1 MTTPAVD
8 PVTIEVLRGRL
19 TAVADEMQHAL
30 IKSSYSTIVTEALDA
45 TCAVYDETGRTVAQ
59 ACAIPIHL
67 GALTELGRRFARR
80 YPPGEAKPGDVYLV
94 NDPYAGGTH
103 LPDFAV
109 ATPVFHA
116 GELVGYVSTMTH
128 HQDIGGVAPGS
139 AAAAVYDHHAEGLRI
154 PMVRL
159 ASEGVVSADMMNLL
173 TANSRSPRNMRG
185 DLEAQIAGC
194 RTGEAR
200 LRAVFDHWGRDQV
213 RAGVNALLDYAER
226 LTRLAIERMED
237 GEYSFTDWLDDDGLS
252 PDADPVRIRVTL
264 RVKGSEL
271 EFDFT
276 GSGDQVGAAINNV
289 PSSTNSAVYFAVRLL
304 TGDAAPNNDG
314 CYRPVSII
322 LPPGSIVN
330 PTYPAPVNARGVGI
344 ARIVDAVLG
353 ALSAA
358 LPDTIPAAGCGH
370 ATVIQTGGFDPATG
384 KRFVGV
390 LGGPLRS
397 GTGARPRMDGLDVTD
412 HDLSN
417 SHHIPLEVTEGE
429 FPVRYRGME
438 LWPDSGGAGRYRGG
452 LGYRAEVAW
461 LRGEGVLALRGER
474 QRFRPW
480 GTQGGEPA
488 PPCKSE
494 VVRENGDAERLP
506 AKILLSIRAGE
517 ALRYWSTGGGGYG
530 PPWRRDAQLVVTDV
544 LDGRVSEESARELYG
559 VAVKNGELDRQATET
574 MRAAMQ
580 AAGGRGAA
588 QVNSAPGHDT
598 RQHV

>member
-1 MTTPAVD
+1 MTAPTVD
-8 PVTIEVLRGRL
+8 PVTTEVLRGRL

-45 TCAVYDETGRTVAQ
+45 TCAVYDHSGRTVAQ

-80 YPPGEAKPGDVYLV
+80 FPSGEASPGDVYLV

-109 ATPVFHA
+109 ASPVFHE
-116 GELVGYVSTMTH
+116 GELVGYVATMTH

-154 PMVRL
+154 PMIRL
-159 ASEGVVSADMMNLL
+159 ATAGVVSEDLMSLL

-200 LRAVFDHWGRDQV
+200 LTALFDHWGKEEV
-213 RAGVNALLDYAER
+213 RAGVDALMDYGER

-237 GEYSFTDWLDDDGLS
+237 GEYAFSDWLDDDGLS
-252 PDADPVRIRVTL
+252 PEADPVEIRVTL

-276 GSGDQVGAAINNV
+276 GSGGQVGAAINNV
-289 PSSTNSAVYFAVRLL
+289 PSSTISAVYYAVRLL

-314 CYRPVSII
+314 CYRPVSVV

-330 PTYPAPVNARGVGI
+330 PTYPAPVNARGVAI
-344 ARIVDAVLG
+344 ARIADAVLG

-358 LPDTIPAAGCGH
+358 LPGTIPAAGCGH
-370 ATVIQTGGFDPATG
+370 ATVILAGGSEPATG
-384 KRFVGV
+384 RRFVGV

-397 GTGARPRMDGLDVTD
+397 GTGARPAMDGLDVTD

-417 SHHIPLEVTEGE
+417 SNHIPLEVTEGE
-429 FPVRYRGME
+429 LPVRYRRLE
-438 LWPDSGGAGRYRGG
+438 LWQDSGGAGAWRGG
-452 LGYRAEVAW
+452 LGYRAQVQW

-480 GTQGGEPA
+480 GVQGGEPA
-488 PPCKSE
+488 PPCRWE
-494 VVRENGDAERLP
+494 LVRENGEAESLP
-506 AKILLSIRAGE
+506 AKYLLSIRGGE
-517 ALRYWSTGGGGYG
+517 ALSYWSTGGGGYG
-530 PPWRRDAQLVVTDV
+530 PPWRRDAERVLVDV
-544 LDGRVSEESARELYG
+544 LDGRVSADAARERYG
-559 VAVKNGELDRQATET
+559 VAIKDGQVDREATRALRAARQA
-574 MRAAMQ
+574 APPQ
-580 AAGGRGAA
+580 AAG
-588 QVNSAPGHDT
+588 
-598 RQHV
+598 

>member
-1 MTTPAVD
+1 MTAVSVD

-30 IKSSYSTIVTEALDA
+30 IKSSYSTIVTEAHDA
-45 TCAVYDETGRTVAQ
+45 TCAVYDHEGRTVAQ

-67 GALTELGRRFARR
+67 GALTELGQRFARR

-109 ATPVFHA
+109 ASPVFCGDEA
-116 GELVGYVSTMTH
+116 VGYVATMTH

-139 AAAAVYDHHAEGLRI
+139 AAAAVYDHLAEGLRI
-154 PMVRL
+154 PMLRL
-159 ASEGVVSADMMNLL
+159 ASEGVVSEDIMNLL

-200 LRAVFDHWGRDQV
+200 LGAVFEHFGKDQV
-213 RAGVNALLDYAER
+213 RAGIDALLDYAER

-237 GEYSFTDWLDDDGLS
+237 GEYSFSDWLDDDGLS
-252 PDADPVRIRVTL
+252 PDADPVEIRVTL

-289 PSSTNSAVYFAVRLL
+289 PSSTISSVYYAVRLL

-314 CYRPVSII
+314 CYRPVSVV

-330 PTYPAPVNARGVGI
+330 PTFPAPVNARGVGI

-358 LPDTIPAAGCGH
+358 LPATVPAAGCGH
-370 ATVIQTGGFDPATG
+370 ATVLPAGGVDPLTG

-397 GTGARPRMDGLDVTD
+397 GTGARPNMDGLDVTD

-417 SHHIPLEVTEGE
+417 AHHIPLEVTEGE
-429 FPVRYRGME
+429 FPVRYRKLE
-438 LWPDSGGAGRYRGG
+438 LWEDSGGAGTWRGG
-452 LGYRAEVAW
+452 LGYRAEFQW
-461 LRGEGVLALRGER
+461 LRGEGVVALRGER
-474 QRFRPW
+474 QRYRPW
-480 GTQGGEPA
+480 GVQGGQPA
-488 PPCKSE
+488 PTCRWQL
-494 VVRENGDAERLP
+494 VREDGTSENLP
-506 AKILLSIRAGE
+506 AKHLLSISEGQ
-517 ALRYWSTGGGGYG
+517 ALNYWSTGGGGYG
-530 PPWRRDAQLVVTDV
+530 PPWQRDPERVLADV
-544 LDGRVSEESARELYG
+544 LDGRVTAESAREHYG
-559 VAVKNGELDRQATET
+559 VAIEGGRVDASATRAL
-574 MRAAMQ
+574 RAAIQ
-580 AAGGRGAA
+580 AASPQRA
-588 QVNSAPGHDT
+588 NP
-598 RQHV
+598 

>member
-1 MTTPAVD
+1 MSASRVD
-8 PVTIEVLRGRL
+8 PVTLEVLRGRF

-45 TCAVYDETGRTVAQ
+45 TCAVYDHQGRTVAQ

-67 GALTELGRRFARR
+67 GALTELGRRFAGR
-80 YPPGEAKPGDVYLV
+80 YPAGEAKPGDVYLV

-109 ATPVFHA
+109 ASPVFHES
-116 GELVGYVSTMTH
+116 ELVGYVATMTH
-128 HQDIGGVAPGS
+128 HQDIGGTAPGS
-139 AAAAVYDHHAEGLRI
+139 AAAAVYDHLAEGLRI
-154 PMVRL
+154 PMIRL
-159 ASEGVVSADMMNLL
+159 AEEGVVSEDLMSLL

-200 LRAVFDHWGRDQV
+200 LGALFSRWGTDRV
-213 RAGVNALLDYAER
+213 RAGIDALMDYGER

-237 GEYSFTDWLDDDGLS
+237 GEYTYSDWLDDDGLS
-252 PDADPVRIRVTL
+252 PEADPVEVRVTL

-276 GSGDQVGAAINNV
+276 GSGEQVGSAINNV
-289 PSSTNSAVYFAVRLL
+289 PSSTISSVYYAVRLL

-314 CYRPVSII
+314 CYRPVSVV
-322 LPPGSIVN
+322 LPPGTIVN
-330 PTYPAPVNARGVGI
+330 PTFPAPVNARGVGI

-358 LPDTIPAAGCGH
+358 LPSIFPAAGCGH
-370 ATVIQTGGFDPATG
+370 ATVILAGGSEPDTGR
-384 KRFVGV
+384 RFVGV

-397 GTGARPRMDGLDVTD
+397 GTGARPAMDGLDVTD

-417 SHHIPLEVTEGE
+417 SRHIPLEVTEGE
-429 FPVRYRGME
+429 LPVRYRRME
-438 LWPDSGGAGRYRGG
+438 LWPDSGGAGTWRGG
-452 LGYRAEVAW
+452 LGYRAEVDW

-480 GTQGGEPA
+480 GVHGGMPA
-488 PPCKSE
+488 PPCRWE
-494 VVRENGDAERLP
+494 LIRENGKRERLP
-506 AKILLSIRAGE
+506 GKHLLSIREGQ
-517 ALRYWSTGGGGYG
+517 ALSYWSTGGGGYG
-530 PPWRRDAQLVVTDV
+530 LPSRRDAERVLADV
-544 LDGRVSEESARELYG
+544 LDGRISSQAAREHYD
-559 VAVKNGELDRQATET
+559 VAIDDGRIDQAETLRLRAPKLRAIKQVASSQAT
-574 MRAAMQ
+574 
-580 AAGGRGAA
+580 
-588 QVNSAPGHDT
+588 D
-598 RQHV
+598 

>member
-1 MTTPAVD
+1 MTAPTVD
-8 PVTIEVLRGRL
+8 PVTTEVLRGRL

-45 TCAVYDETGRTVAQ
+45 TCAVYDHSGRTVAQ

-80 YPPGEAKPGDVYLV
+80 FPSGEASPGDVYLV

-109 ATPVFHA
+109 ASPVFHE
-116 GELVGYVSTMTH
+116 GELVGYVATMTH

-154 PMVRL
+154 PMIRL
-159 ASEGVVSADMMNLL
+159 ATAGVVSEDLMSLL

-200 LRAVFDHWGRDQV
+200 LTALFDHWGKEEV
-213 RAGVNALLDYAER
+213 RAGVDALMDYGER

-237 GEYSFTDWLDDDGLS
+237 GEYAFSDWLDDDGLS
-252 PDADPVRIRVTL
+252 PEADPVEIRVTL

-276 GSGDQVGAAINNV
+276 GSGGQVGAAINNV
-289 PSSTNSAVYFAVRLL
+289 PSSTISAVYYAVRLL

-314 CYRPVSII
+314 CYRPVSVV

-330 PTYPAPVNARGVGI
+330 PTYPAPVNARGVAI
-344 ARIVDAVLG
+344 ARIADAVLG

-358 LPDTIPAAGCGH
+358 LPGTIPAAGCGH
-370 ATVIQTGGFDPATG
+370 ATVILAGGSEPATG
-384 KRFVGV
+384 RRFVGV

-397 GTGARPRMDGLDVTD
+397 GTGARPAMDGLDVTD

-417 SHHIPLEVTEGE
+417 SNHIPLEVTEGE
-429 FPVRYRGME
+429 LPVRYRRLE
-438 LWPDSGGAGRYRGG
+438 LWQDSGGAGAWRGG
-452 LGYRAEVAW
+452 LGYRAQVQW

-480 GTQGGEPA
+480 GVQGGEPA
-488 PPCKSE
+488 PPCRWE
-494 VVRENGDAERLP
+494 LVREDGEAESLP
-506 AKILLSIRAGE
+506 AKYLLSIRGGE
-517 ALRYWSTGGGGYG
+517 ALSYWSTGGGGYG
-530 PPWRRDAQLVVTDV
+530 PPWRRDAERVLVDV
-544 LDGRVSEESARELYG
+544 LDGRVSADAARERYG
-559 VAVKNGELDRQATET
+559 VAIEDRQVDREATRAL
-574 MRAAMQ
+574 RAAKQAAPPQ
-580 AAGGRGAA
+580 AAG
-588 QVNSAPGHDT
+588 
-598 RQHV
+598 

>member
-1 MTTPAVD
+1 MPWQNETMNTPQVD
-8 PVTIEVLRGRL
+8 PVTIEVLRGRF

-103 LPDFAV
+103 LPDFGV
-109 ATPVFHA
+109 ASPVFHD

-139 AAAAVYDHHAEGLRI
+139 ATAAVYDHHAEGLRI

-159 ASEGVVSADMMNLL
+159 ASEGVVSEDMLNLL

-194 RTGEAR
+194 HTGEAR
-200 LRAVFDHWGRDQV
+200 LGAVFEHWGKDKV
-213 RAGVNALLDYAER
+213 RAGVEALLDYAER
-226 LTRLAIERMED
+226 LTRLAIERMKD
-237 GEYSFTDWLDDDGLS
+237 GEYTFSDWLDDDGLS
-252 PDADPVRIRVTL
+252 PDSDPVEIRVTL

-289 PSSTNSAVYFAVRLL
+289 PSSTISAVYYAVRLL

-314 CYRPVSII
+314 CYRPVSVN
-322 LPPGSIVN
+322 LPEGSIVN
-330 PTYPAPVNARGVGI
+330 PTYPAPVNARGVAI

-358 LPDTIPAAGCGH
+358 LPGTIPAAGCGH
-370 ATVIQTGGFDPATG
+370 ATVIQTGGIDTATG
-384 KRFVGV
+384 RRFVGV

-429 FPVRYRGME
+429 FPVRYGRLE
-438 LWPDSGGAGRYRGG
+438 LWPDSGGAGAWRGG
-452 LGYRAEVAW
+452 LGYQAEVQW
-461 LRGEGVLALRGER
+461 LRGEGVLSLRGER
-474 QRFRPW
+474 HRFQPW
-480 GTQGGEPA
+480 GTQGGGPA
-488 PPCKSE
+488 PRCRSE
-494 VVRENGDAERLP
+494 LVNEDGEVEPLP
-506 AKILLSIRAGE
+506 AKILLSIRAGQ

-530 PPWRRDAQLVVTDV
+530 EPWRRDAQLVLADV
-544 LDGRVSEESARELYG
+544 LDGRVSPQAARELYG
-559 VAVKNGELDRQATET
+559 VVIEDGQVNRSATQNL
-574 MRAAMQ
+574 RAGRGDEVQ
-580 AAGGRGAA
+580 AAG
-588 QVNSAPGHDT
+588 
-598 RQHV
+598 

>member
-1 MTTPAVD
+1 MTAPTVD
-8 PVTIEVLRGRL
+8 PVTTEVLRGRL

-45 TCAVYDETGRTVAQ
+45 TCAVYDEDGRTVAQ

-67 GALTELGRRFARR
+67 GALTELGRRFAKRF
-80 YPPGEAKPGDVYLV
+80 PAGEAMPGDVYLV

-109 ATPVFHA
+109 ATPVFHDD
-116 GELVGYVSTMTH
+116 ELAGYVATMTH

-154 PMVRL
+154 PMIRL
-159 ASEGVVSADMMNLL
+159 GRAGVVSEDMMSLL

-200 LRAVFDHWGRDQV
+200 LTALFDDWGKEEV
-213 RAGVNALLDYAER
+213 RAGVNALMDYGER

-237 GEYSFTDWLDDDGLS
+237 GEYAFSDWLDDDGLS
-252 PDADPVRIRVTL
+252 PEADPVEIHVTL

-289 PSSTNSAVYFAVRLL
+289 PSSTISSVYYAVRLL

-314 CYRPVSII
+314 CYRPVSVV

-330 PTYPAPVNARGVGI
+330 PTYPAPVNARGVAI

-358 LPDTIPAAGCGH
+358 LPATIPAAGCGH
-370 ATVIQTGGFDPATG
+370 ATVLPTGGFDPAKG
-384 KRFVGV
+384 RRFVGV

-397 GTGARPRMDGLDVTD
+397 GTGARPTMDGLDVTD

-429 FPVRYRGME
+429 FPVRYRRLE
-438 LWPDSGGAGRYRGG
+438 LWQDSGGAGAWRGG
-452 LGYRAEVAW
+452 LGYRAELQW
-461 LRGEGVLALRGER
+461 LRGEAVVALRGER

-480 GTQGGEPA
+480 GVHGGEPA
-488 PPCKSE
+488 PPCRWE
-494 VVRENGDAERLP
+494 RVREDGEVESLP
-506 AKILLSIRAGE
+506 AKYLLSIRGGQ
-517 ALRYWSTGGGGYG
+517 ALHYWSTGGGGYG
-530 PPWRRDAQLVVTDV
+530 PPWRRDAERVLADV
-544 LDGRVSEESARELYG
+544 LDGRVSTAAAREIYG
-559 VAVKNGELDRQATET
+559 VAIEDGRVDRPATRAL
-574 MRAAMQ
+574 RAARESAPPQ
-580 AAGGRGAA
+580 AAG
-588 QVNSAPGHDT
+588 
-598 RQHV
+598 

>member
-1 MTTPAVD
+1 MNTPQVD
-8 PVTIEVLRGRL
+8 PVTIEVLRGRF

-103 LPDFAV
+103 LPDFGV
-109 ATPVFHA
+109 ASPVFHD

-139 AAAAVYDHHAEGLRI
+139 ATAAVYDHHAEGLRI

-159 ASEGVVSADMMNLL
+159 ASEGVVSEDMLNLL

-194 RTGEAR
+194 HTGEAR
-200 LRAVFDHWGRDQV
+200 LGAVFEHWGKDKV
-213 RAGVNALLDYAER
+213 RAGVEALLDYAER
-226 LTRLAIERMED
+226 LTRLAIERIKD
-237 GEYSFTDWLDDDGLS
+237 GEYTFSDWLDDDGLS
-252 PDADPVRIRVTL
+252 PDSDPVEIRVTL

-289 PSSTNSAVYFAVRLL
+289 PSSTISAVYYAVRLL

-314 CYRPVSII
+314 CYRPVSVN
-322 LPPGSIVN
+322 LPEGSIVN
-330 PTYPAPVNARGVGI
+330 PTYPAPVNARGVAI

-358 LPDTIPAAGCGH
+358 LPGTIPAAGCGH
-370 ATVIQTGGFDPATG
+370 ATVIQTGGIDTATG
-384 KRFVGV
+384 RRFVGV

-429 FPVRYRGME
+429 FPVRYGRLE
-438 LWPDSGGAGRYRGG
+438 LWPDSGGAGAWRGG
-452 LGYRAEVAW
+452 LGYQAEVQW
-461 LRGEGVLALRGER
+461 LRGEGVLSLRGER
-474 QRFRPW
+474 HRFQPW
-480 GTQGGEPA
+480 GTQGGGPA
-488 PPCKSE
+488 PRCRSE
-494 VVRENGDAERLP
+494 LVNEDGEVEPLP
-506 AKILLSIRAGE
+506 AKILLSIRAGQ

-530 PPWRRDAQLVVTDV
+530 EPWRRDAQLVLADV
-544 LDGRVSEESARELYG
+544 LDGRVSPQAARELYG
-559 VAVKNGELDRQATET
+559 VVIEDGQVNRSATQNL
-574 MRAAMQ
+574 RAGRGDEVQ
-580 AAGGRGAA
+580 AAG
-588 QVNSAPGHDT
+588 
-598 RQHV
+598 

>member
-1 MTTPAVD
+1 MNTPQVD

-67 GALTELGRRFARR
+67 GALTELGKRFAKR
-80 YPPGEAKPGDVYLV
+80 YPPGEAQPGDVYLV

-109 ATPVFHA
+109 ASPVFHD

-154 PMVRL
+154 PMIRL
-159 ASEGVVSADMMNLL
+159 ASEGTVSEDLMNLL

-200 LRAVFDHWGRDQV
+200 LGALFDHWGKDQV
-213 RAGVNALLDYAER
+213 RAGVDALLDYAER
-226 LTRLAIERMED
+226 LTRLAIERMTD
-237 GEYSFTDWLDDDGLS
+237 GEYTFSDWLDDDGLS
-252 PDADPVRIRVTL
+252 PDTDPVEIRVAL

-289 PSSTNSAVYFAVRLL
+289 PSSTISSVYYAVRLL

-314 CYRPVSII
+314 CYRPVTVK

-330 PTYPAPVNARGVGI
+330 PTYPAPVNARGVAI

-353 ALSAA
+353 AMSAA
-358 LPDTIPAAGCGH
+358 LPGTIPAAGCGH
-370 ATVIQTGGFDPATG
+370 ATVIQTGGIDSATG
-384 KRFVGV
+384 RRFVGV

-429 FPVRYRGME
+429 FPVRYGRLE
-438 LWPDSGGAGRYRGG
+438 LWPDSGGAGAWRGG
-452 LGYRAEVAW
+452 LGYQAEVQW
-461 LRGEGVLALRGER
+461 LRGHGILSLRGER
-474 QRFRPW
+474 HRFRPW

-488 PPCKSE
+488 PPCRSE
-494 VVRENGDAERLP
+494 LVKEDGTTESLP
-506 AKILLSIRAGE
+506 AKILLSIRAGQ

-530 PPWRRDAQLVVTDV
+530 EPWRRDAQRVLADV
-544 LDGRVSEESARELYG
+544 LDGRVSAQAARELYG
-559 VAVKNGELDRQATET
+559 VVIEDEQVHRTATEAL
-574 MRAAMQ
+574 RAGRENGIQ
-580 AAGGRGAA
+580 AAG
-588 QVNSAPGHDT
+588 
-598 RQHV
+598 

>member
-1 MTTPAVD
+1 MNTPQVD
-8 PVTIEVLRGRL
+8 PVTIEVLRGRF

-103 LPDFAV
+103 LPDFGV
-109 ATPVFHA
+109 ASPVFHD

-139 AAAAVYDHHAEGLRI
+139 ATAAVYDHHAEGLRI

-159 ASEGVVSADMMNLL
+159 ASEGVVSEDMLNLL

-194 RTGEAR
+194 HTGEAR
-200 LRAVFDHWGRDQV
+200 LGAVFEHWGKDKV
-213 RAGVNALLDYAER
+213 RAGVEALLDYAER
-226 LTRLAIERMED
+226 LTRLAIERMKD
-237 GEYSFTDWLDDDGLS
+237 GEYTFSDWLDDDGLS
-252 PDADPVRIRVTL
+252 PDSDPVEIRVTL

-289 PSSTNSAVYFAVRLL
+289 PSSTISAVYYAVRLL

-314 CYRPVSII
+314 CYRPVSVN
-322 LPPGSIVN
+322 LPEGSIVN
-330 PTYPAPVNARGVGI
+330 PTYPAPVNARGVAI

-358 LPDTIPAAGCGH
+358 LPGTIPAAGCGH
-370 ATVIQTGGFDPATG
+370 ATVIQTGGIDTATG
-384 KRFVGV
+384 RRFVGV

-429 FPVRYRGME
+429 FPVRYGRLE
-438 LWPDSGGAGRYRGG
+438 LWPDSGGAGAWRGG
-452 LGYRAEVAW
+452 LGYQAEVQW
-461 LRGEGVLALRGER
+461 LRGEGVLSLRGER
-474 QRFRPW
+474 HRFQPW
-480 GTQGGEPA
+480 GTQGGGPA
-488 PPCKSE
+488 PRCRSE
-494 VVRENGDAERLP
+494 LVNEDGEVEPLP
-506 AKILLSIRAGE
+506 AKILLSIRAGQ

-530 PPWRRDAQLVVTDV
+530 EPWRRDAQLVLADV
-544 LDGRVSEESARELYG
+544 LDGRVSPQAARELYG
-559 VAVKNGELDRQATET
+559 VVIEDGQVNRSATQNL
-574 MRAAMQ
+574 RAGRGDEVQ
-580 AAGGRGAA
+580 AAG
-588 QVNSAPGHDT
+588 
-598 RQHV
+598 

>member
-1 MTTPAVD
+1 MNTPQVD

-67 GALTELGRRFARR
+67 GALTELGKRFAKR
-80 YPPGEAKPGDVYLV
+80 YPPGEAQPGDVYLV

-109 ATPVFHA
+109 ASPVFHD

-154 PMVRL
+154 PMIRL
-159 ASEGVVSADMMNLL
+159 ASEGTVSEDLMNLL

-200 LRAVFDHWGRDQV
+200 LGALFDHWGKDQV
-213 RAGVNALLDYAER
+213 RAGVDALLDYAER
-226 LTRLAIERMED
+226 LTRLAIERMTD
-237 GEYSFTDWLDDDGLS
+237 GEYTFSDWLDDDGLS
-252 PDADPVRIRVTL
+252 PDTDPVEIRVAL

-271 EFDFT
+271 VFDFT

-289 PSSTNSAVYFAVRLL
+289 PSSTISSVYYAVRLL

-314 CYRPVSII
+314 CYRPVTVK

-330 PTYPAPVNARGVGI
+330 PTYPAPVNARGVAI

-353 ALSAA
+353 AMSAA
-358 LPDTIPAAGCGH
+358 LPGTIPAAGCGH
-370 ATVIQTGGFDPATG
+370 ATVIQTGGIDSATG
-384 KRFVGV
+384 RRFVGV

-429 FPVRYRGME
+429 FPVRYGRLE
-438 LWPDSGGAGRYRGG
+438 LWPDSGGAGAWRGG
-452 LGYRAEVAW
+452 LGYQAEVQW
-461 LRGEGVLALRGER
+461 LRGHGILSLRGER
-474 QRFRPW
+474 HRFRPW

-488 PPCKSE
+488 PPCRSE
-494 VVRENGDAERLP
+494 LVKEDGTTESLP
-506 AKILLSIRAGE
+506 AKILLSIRAGQ

-530 PPWRRDAQLVVTDV
+530 EPWRRDAQRVLADV
-544 LDGRVSEESARELYG
+544 LDGRVSAQAARELYG
-559 VAVKNGELDRQATET
+559 VVIEDEQVHRTATEAL
-574 MRAAMQ
+574 RAGRENGIQ
-580 AAGGRGAA
+580 AAG
-588 QVNSAPGHDT
+588 
-598 RQHV
+598 

>member
-1 MTTPAVD
+1 MNTPQVD
-8 PVTIEVLRGRL
+8 PVTIEVLRGRF

-103 LPDFAV
+103 LPDFGV
-109 ATPVFHA
+109 ASPVFHD

-139 AAAAVYDHHAEGLRI
+139 ATAAVYDHHAEGLRI

-159 ASEGVVSADMMNLL
+159 ASEGVVSEDMLNLL

-194 RTGEAR
+194 HTGEAR
-200 LRAVFDHWGRDQV
+200 LGAVFEHWGKDKV
-213 RAGVNALLDYAER
+213 RAGVDALLDYAER
-226 LTRLAIERMED
+226 LTRLAIERMKD
-237 GEYSFTDWLDDDGLS
+237 GEYTFSDWLDDDGLS
-252 PDADPVRIRVTL
+252 PDSDPVEIRVTL

-289 PSSTNSAVYFAVRLL
+289 PSSTISSVYYAVRLL

-314 CYRPVSII
+314 CYRPVSVK
-322 LPPGSIVN
+322 LPEGSIVN
-330 PTYPAPVNARGVGI
+330 PTYPAPVNARGVAI

-353 ALSAA
+353 AMSAA
-358 LPDTIPAAGCGH
+358 LPGTIPAAGCGH
-370 ATVIQTGGFDPATG
+370 ATVIQTGGIDTATG
-384 KRFVGV
+384 RRFVGV

-429 FPVRYRGME
+429 FPVRYGRLE
-438 LWPDSGGAGRYRGG
+438 LWPDSGGAGAWRGG
-452 LGYRAEVAW
+452 LGYQAEVQW
-461 LRGEGVLALRGER
+461 LRGEGVLSLRGER
-474 QRFRPW
+474 HRFQPW
-480 GTQGGEPA
+480 GTQGGGPA
-488 PPCKSE
+488 PRCRSE
-494 VVRENGDAERLP
+494 LVNEDGEVEPLP
-506 AKILLSIRAGE
+506 AKILLSIRAGQ

-530 PPWRRDAQLVVTDV
+530 EPWRRDAQLVLADV
-544 LDGRVSEESARELYG
+544 LDGRVSPQAARELYG
-559 VAVKNGELDRQATET
+559 VVIEDGQVNRSATQNL
-574 MRAAMQ
+574 RAGRGDEVQ
-580 AAGGRGAA
+580 AAG
-588 QVNSAPGHDT
+588 
-598 RQHV
+598 

>member
-1 MTTPAVD
+1 MPRQNETMNTPQVD

-67 GALTELGRRFARR
+67 GALTELGKRFAKR
-80 YPPGEAKPGDVYLV
+80 YPPGEAQPGDVYLV

-109 ATPVFHA
+109 ASPVFHD

-154 PMVRL
+154 PMIRL
-159 ASEGVVSADMMNLL
+159 ASAGTVSEDMMNLL

-200 LRAVFDHWGRDQV
+200 LGALFDHWGKDKV
-213 RAGVNALLDYAER
+213 RAGVDALLDYAER
-226 LTRLAIERMED
+226 LTRLAIERMTD
-237 GEYSFTDWLDDDGLS
+237 GEYTFSDWLDDDGLS
-252 PDADPVRIRVTL
+252 PDTDPVEIRVAL

-276 GSGDQVGAAINNV
+276 GSGDQVGSAINNV
-289 PSSTNSAVYFAVRLL
+289 PSSTISSVYYAVRLL
-304 TGDAAPNNDG
+304 TGDAAPNNEG
-314 CYRPVSII
+314 CYRPVTVQ
-322 LPPGSIVN
+322 LPSGSIVN
-330 PTYPAPVNARGVGI
+330 PTYPAPVNARGVAI

-353 ALSAA
+353 AMSAA
-358 LPDTIPAAGCGH
+358 LPGTIPAAGCGH
-370 ATVIQTGGFDPATG
+370 ATVIQTGGIDSATG
-384 KRFVGV
+384 RRFVGV

-429 FPVRYRGME
+429 FPVRYGRLE
-438 LWPDSGGAGRYRGG
+438 LWPDSGGAGAWRGG
-452 LGYRAEVAW
+452 LGYQAEVQW
-461 LRGEGVLALRGER
+461 LRGHGVLSLRGER
-474 QRFRPW
+474 HRFRPW

-488 PPCKSE
+488 PRCRSE
-494 VVRENGDAERLP
+494 LVKEDGTTESLP
-506 AKILLSIRAGE
+506 AKILLSIRAGQ

-530 PPWRRDAQLVVTDV
+530 EPWRRDAQRVLADV
-544 LDGRVSEESARELYG
+544 LDGRVSAQAARELYG
-559 VAVKNGELDRQATET
+559 VVIEDEQVNRTATQAL
-574 MRAAMQ
+574 RAGRENRIQ
-580 AAGGRGAA
+580 AAG
-588 QVNSAPGHDT
+588 
-598 RQHV
+598 

>member
-1 MTTPAVD
+1 MPWQNETMNTPQVD
-8 PVTIEVLRGRL
+8 PVTIEVLRGRF

-103 LPDFAV
+103 LPDFGV
-109 ATPVFHA
+109 ASPVFHD

-139 AAAAVYDHHAEGLRI
+139 ATAAVYDHHAEGLRI

-159 ASEGVVSADMMNLL
+159 ASEGVVSEDMLNLL

-194 RTGEAR
+194 HTGEAR
-200 LRAVFDHWGRDQV
+200 LGAVFEHWGKDKV
-213 RAGVNALLDYAER
+213 RAGVEALLDYAER
-226 LTRLAIERMED
+226 LTRLAIERIKD
-237 GEYSFTDWLDDDGLS
+237 GEYTFSDWLDDDGLS
-252 PDADPVRIRVTL
+252 PDSDPVEIRVTL

-289 PSSTNSAVYFAVRLL
+289 PSSTISAVYYAVRLL

-314 CYRPVSII
+314 CYRPVSVN
-322 LPPGSIVN
+322 LPEGSIVN
-330 PTYPAPVNARGVGI
+330 PTYPAPVNARGVAI

-358 LPDTIPAAGCGH
+358 LPGTIPAAGCGH
-370 ATVIQTGGFDPATG
+370 ATVIQTGGIDTATG
-384 KRFVGV
+384 RRFVGV

-429 FPVRYRGME
+429 FPVRYGRLE
-438 LWPDSGGAGRYRGG
+438 LWPDSGGAGAWRGG
-452 LGYRAEVAW
+452 LGYQAEVQW
-461 LRGEGVLALRGER
+461 LRGEGVLSLRGER
-474 QRFRPW
+474 HRFQPW
-480 GTQGGEPA
+480 GTQGGGPA
-488 PPCKSE
+488 PRCRSE
-494 VVRENGDAERLP
+494 LVNEDGEVEPLP
-506 AKILLSIRAGE
+506 AKILLSIRAGQ

-530 PPWRRDAQLVVTDV
+530 EPWRRDAQLVLADV
-544 LDGRVSEESARELYG
+544 LDGRVSPQAARELYG
-559 VAVKNGELDRQATET
+559 VVIEDGQVNRSATQHL
-574 MRAAMQ
+574 RAGRGDEVQ
-580 AAGGRGAA
+580 AAG
-588 QVNSAPGHDT
+588 
-598 RQHV
+598 

>member
-1 MTTPAVD
+1 MSGPPID
-8 PVTIEVLRGRL
+8 PVTIEVLRGRF

-30 IKSSYSTIVTEALDA
+30 IKSSYSTIVTEARDA
-45 TCAVYDETGRTVAQ
+45 TCAVYDEAGRTVAQ

-67 GALTELGRRFARR
+67 GALTELGQRFAAR
-80 YPPGEAKPGDVYLV
+80 YPAGEARPGDVYLV

-109 ATPVFHA
+109 AGPVFHD
-116 GELVGYVSTMTH
+116 GELVGYVATMTH

-139 AAAAVYDHHAEGLRI
+139 AAASVYDHHAEGLRI
-154 PMVRL
+154 PMLRL
-159 ASEGVVSADMMNLL
+159 AERGVVSEDLMNLL

-185 DLEAQIAGC
+185 DLEAQVAGC

-200 LRAVFDHWGRDQV
+200 LGTVFEHWGTSRV
-213 RAGVNALLDYAER
+213 RAGVNALMDYGER
-226 LTRLAIERMED
+226 LTRLAIERMQD
-237 GEYSFTDWLDDDGLS
+237 GEYQFSDWLDDDGLS
-252 PDADPVRIRVTL
+252 PDTDPVEIRVTL

-289 PSSTNSAVYFAVRLL
+289 PSSTISAVYYAVRLL

-314 CYRPVSII
+314 CYRPVSVI

-330 PTYPAPVNARGVGI
+330 PTYPAPVNARGVAI

-353 ALSAA
+353 AMSAA

-384 KRFVGV
+384 RRFVGV

-397 GTGARPRMDGLDVTD
+397 GAGARPRMDGLDVTD

-429 FPVRYRGME
+429 FPVRYRHLE
-438 LWPDSGGAGRYRGG
+438 LWPDSGGAGTWSGG
-452 LGYRAEVAW
+452 LGYRAEVCW
-461 LRGEGVLALRGER
+461 LRGEGVLSLRGER
-474 QRFRPW
+474 QRFQPW
-480 GTQGGEPA
+480 GTQGGAPA
-488 PPCKSE
+488 PPCRSE
-494 VVRENGDAERLP
+494 LVRENGEAERLP
-506 AKILLSIRAGE
+506 AKTLLSIRAGQ

-530 PPWRRDAQLVVTDV
+530 PPRRRDVERVLADV
-544 LDGRVSEESARELYG
+544 LDGRVSPGAARELYG
-559 VAVKNGELDRQATET
+559 VAIEDGRVD
-574 MRAAMQ
+574 RAATR
-580 AAGGRGAA
+580 ALRAA
-588 QVNSAPGHDT
+588 QRVDDAD
-598 RQHV
+598 R

>member
-1 MTTPAVD
+1 MSQVNTSTETPQVD

-30 IKSSYSTIVTEALDA
+30 IKSSYSTIVTEARDA
-45 TCAVYDETGRTVAQ
+45 TCAVYDEAGRTVAQ

-67 GALTELGRRFARR
+67 GALTELGRRFAQR
-80 YPPGEAKPGDVYLV
+80 YPPGEARPGDVYLV

-109 ATPVFHA
+109 ASPVFH
-116 GELVGYVSTMTH
+116 GGDLVGYVATMTH

-154 PMVRL
+154 PMLRL
-159 ASEGVVSADMMNLL
+159 ADQGVVSEDLVNLL

-200 LRAVFDHWGRDQV
+200 LGAVFETWGKDVV
-213 RAGVNALLDYAER
+213 RSCVDALMDYGER
-226 LTRLAIERMED
+226 LTRLAIQRMQD
-237 GEYSFTDWLDDDGLS
+237 GEYRFSDWLDDDGLS
-252 PDADPVRIRVTL
+252 PDTDPVEIRVTL
-264 RVKGSEL
+264 RVKESEL

-289 PSSTNSAVYFAVRLL
+289 PSSTISAVYYAVRLL

-314 CYRPVSII
+314 CYRPVSVK
-322 LPPGSIVN
+322 LPSGSIVN
-330 PTYPAPVNARGVGI
+330 PTYPAPVNARGVAI

-353 ALSAA
+353 AMSAA
-358 LPDTIPAAGCGH
+358 LPGTIPAAGCGH
-370 ATVIQTGGFDPATG
+370 ATVIQTGGIDTATG
-384 KRFVGV
+384 RRFVGV

-397 GTGARPRMDGLDVTD
+397 GTGARPSMDGLDVTD

-429 FPVRYRGME
+429 FPVRYRRLE
-438 LWPDSGGAGRYRGG
+438 LWPDSGGAGAWRGG
-452 LGYRAEVAW
+452 LGYQAEVRW
-461 LRGEGVLALRGER
+461 LRGEGVLSLRGER

-480 GTQGGEPA
+480 GTLGGEPA
-488 PPCKSE
+488 PPCRSE
-494 VVRENGDAERLP
+494 LVREDGETERLP
-506 AKILLSIRAGE
+506 AKILLSIRAGQ

-530 PPWRRDAQLVVTDV
+530 EPWRRDAQLVLADV
-544 LDGRVSEESARELYG
+544 LDGRVSPEAARDFYG
-559 VAVKNGELDRQATET
+559 VVIEDGRLDQTAT
-574 MRAAMQ
+574 RALR
-580 AAGGRGAA
+580 AGRRGGAGRE
-588 QVNSAPGHDT
+588 H
-598 RQHV
+598 

>member
-1 MTTPAVD
+1 MPRQNETMNTPQVD

-67 GALTELGRRFARR
+67 GALTELGKRFAKR
-80 YPPGEAKPGDVYLV
+80 YPPGEAQPGDVYLV

-109 ATPVFHA
+109 ASPVFHD

-154 PMVRL
+154 PMIRL
-159 ASEGVVSADMMNLL
+159 ASAGTVSEDMMNLL

-200 LRAVFDHWGRDQV
+200 LGALFDHWGKDKV
-213 RAGVNALLDYAER
+213 RAGVDALLDYAER
-226 LTRLAIERMED
+226 LTRLAIERMTD
-237 GEYSFTDWLDDDGLS
+237 GEYTFSDWLDDDGLS
-252 PDADPVRIRVTL
+252 PDTDPVEIRVAL

-276 GSGDQVGAAINNV
+276 GSGDQVGSAINNV
-289 PSSTNSAVYFAVRLL
+289 PSSTISSVYYAVRLL

-314 CYRPVSII
+314 CYRPVTVQ
-322 LPPGSIVN
+322 LPSGSIVN
-330 PTYPAPVNARGVGI
+330 PTYPAPVNARGVAI

-353 ALSAA
+353 AMSAA
-358 LPDTIPAAGCGH
+358 LPGTIPAAGCGH
-370 ATVIQTGGFDPATG
+370 ATVIQTGGIDSATG
-384 KRFVGV
+384 RRFVGV

-429 FPVRYRGME
+429 FPVRYGRLE
-438 LWPDSGGAGRYRGG
+438 LWPDSGGAGAWRGG
-452 LGYRAEVAW
+452 LGYQAEVQW
-461 LRGEGVLALRGER
+461 LRGHGVLSLRGER
-474 QRFRPW
+474 HRFRPW

-488 PPCKSE
+488 PRCRSE
-494 VVRENGDAERLP
+494 LVKEDGTTESLP
-506 AKILLSIRAGE
+506 AKILLSIRAGQ

-530 PPWRRDAQLVVTDV
+530 EPWRRDAQRVLADV
-544 LDGRVSEESARELYG
+544 LDGRVSAQAARELYG
-559 VAVKNGELDRQATET
+559 VVIEDEQVNRTATQAL
-574 MRAAMQ
+574 RAGRENRIQ
-580 AAGGRGAA
+580 AAG
-588 QVNSAPGHDT
+588 
-598 RQHV
+598 

>member
-1 MTTPAVD
+1 MSTPQVD
-8 PVTIEVLRGRL
+8 PVTTEVLRGRF

-45 TCAVYDETGRTVAQ
+45 TCAVYDRDGRTVAQ

-67 GALTELGRRFARR
+67 GALTELGLRFARR
-80 YPPGEAKPGDVYLV
+80 FPPGEARPGDVYLV

-109 ATPVFHA
+109 ASPVFHA

-139 AAAAVYDHHAEGLRI
+139 AAAAVYDHLAEGIRI
-154 PMVRL
+154 PMLRL
-159 ASEGVVSADMMNLL
+159 ASEGVVNEDMLSLL

-200 LRAVFDHWGRDQV
+200 FGAMFDHWSAEEIY
-213 RAGVNALLDYAER
+213 AGIEALMDYGER
-226 LTRLAIERMED
+226 LTRLAIERMQD
-237 GEYSFTDWLDDDGLS
+237 GEYSFSDWLDDDGLS
-252 PDADPVRIRVTL
+252 PDADPVEIRVTL

-276 GSGDQVGAAINNV
+276 GSADQVGAAINNV
-289 PSSTNSAVYFAVRLL
+289 PSSTLSSVYYAVRLL

-314 CYRPVSII
+314 CYRPVSVV

-330 PTYPAPVNARGVGI
+330 PTFPAPVNARGVAI

-358 LPDTIPAAGCGH
+358 LPGTIPAAGCGH
-370 ATVIQTGGFDPATG
+370 ATVLPTGGIDPATG
-384 KRFVGV
+384 RRFVGV

-397 GTGARPRMDGLDVTD
+397 GTGARPAMDGLDVTD

-429 FPVRYRGME
+429 FPMRYGCME
-438 LWPDSGGAGRYRGG
+438 LWQDSGGAGAWRGG
-452 LGYRAEVAW
+452 LGYRAEVQW
-461 LRGEGVLALRGER
+461 LRGEAVISIRGER
-474 QRFRPW
+474 QKFRPW
-480 GTQGGEPA
+480 GSQGGEPA
-488 PPCKSE
+488 PACIWE
-494 VVRENGDAERLP
+494 LVHDDGERESLP
-506 AKILLSIRAGE
+506 AKHVLNIRGGQE
-517 ALRYWSTGGGGYG
+517 LHYCSTGGGGYG
-530 PPWRRDAQLVVTDV
+530 PPGNRDAGRVLDDV
-544 LDGRVSEESARELYG
+544 IDGRVSTQAARDLYG
-559 VAVKNGELDRQATET
+559 VAVEDGRLDQASTEALRAARQAAQT
-574 MRAAMQ
+574 Q
-580 AAGGRGAA
+580 AAG
-588 QVNSAPGHDT
+588 
-598 RQHV
+598 

>member
-1 MTTPAVD
+1 MSTPQVD
-8 PVTIEVLRGRL
+8 PITTEVLRGRF

-45 TCAVYDETGRTVAQ
+45 TCAVYDRNGRTVAQ

-67 GALTELGRRFARR
+67 GALTELGLRFAKRF
-80 YPPGEAKPGDVYLV
+80 PPGEARPGDVYLV

-109 ATPVFHA
+109 ASPVFHDD
-116 GELVGYVSTMTH
+116 ELVGYVATMTH

-139 AAAAVYDHHAEGLRI
+139 AAASVYDHLAEGLRI

-159 ASEGVVSADMMNLL
+159 ASAGVVHEDMLSLL

-194 RTGEAR
+194 RTGETR
-200 LRAVFDHWGRDQV
+200 LRAMFDHWSKDEI
-213 RAGVNALLDYAER
+213 RAGVDALMDYGER
-226 LTRLAIERMED
+226 LTRLAIERMQD
-237 GEYSFTDWLDDDGLS
+237 GEYAFSDWLDDDGLS
-252 PDADPVRIRVTL
+252 PDADPVEIRVTL

-276 GSGDQVGAAINNV
+276 GSAGQVGAAINNV
-289 PSSTNSAVYFAVRLL
+289 PSSTLSSVYYAVRLL

-314 CYRPVSII
+314 CYRPVSVI

-330 PTYPAPVNARGVGI
+330 PTFPAPVNARGVAI

-358 LPDTIPAAGCGH
+358 LPGTIPAAGCGH
-370 ATVIQTGGFDPATG
+370 ATVLPAGGIDPATG

-397 GTGARPRMDGLDVTD
+397 GTGARPAMDGLDVTD

-417 SHHIPLEVTEGE
+417 AHHIPLEVTEGE
-429 FPVRYRGME
+429 FPVRYRRLE
-438 LWPDSGGAGRYRGG
+438 LWRDSGGAGAWRGG
-452 LGYRAEVAW
+452 LGYRAEVQW
-461 LRGEGVLALRGER
+461 LRGEAVVSLRGER

-488 PPCKSE
+488 PPCRWE
-494 VVRENGDAERLP
+494 LVREDGQGERLP
-506 AKILLSIRAGE
+506 AKHVLSIRAGQ
-517 ALRYWSTGGGGYG
+517 ALHYWSTGGGGYG
-530 PPWRRDAQLVVTDV
+530 PPSDRDAERVLADV
-544 LDGRVSEESARELYG
+544 LDGRVSAEAARKLYG
-559 VAVKNGELDRQATET
+559 VVIEDGQVD
-574 MRAAMQ
+574 RAATRALRSTSREAQTQ
-580 AAGGRGAA
+580 AAG
-588 QVNSAPGHDT
+588 
-598 RQHV
+598 

>member
-1 MTTPAVD
+1 MTAPTVD
-8 PVTIEVLRGRL
+8 PVTTEVLRGRL

-45 TCAVYDETGRTVAQ
+45 TCAVYDHSGRTVAQ

-80 YPPGEAKPGDVYLV
+80 FPSGEASPGDVYLV

-109 ATPVFHA
+109 ASPVFHE
-116 GELVGYVSTMTH
+116 GELVGYVATMTH

-154 PMVRL
+154 PMIRL
-159 ASEGVVSADMMNLL
+159 ATAGVVSEDLMSLL

-200 LRAVFDHWGRDQV
+200 LTALFDHWGKEEV
-213 RAGVNALLDYAER
+213 RAGVDALMDYGER

-237 GEYSFTDWLDDDGLS
+237 GEYAFSDWLDDDGLS
-252 PDADPVRIRVTL
+252 PEADPVEIRVTL

-276 GSGDQVGAAINNV
+276 GSGGQVGAAINNV
-289 PSSTNSAVYFAVRLL
+289 PSSTISAVYYAVRLL

-314 CYRPVSII
+314 CYRPVSVV

-330 PTYPAPVNARGVGI
+330 PTYPAPVNARGVAI
-344 ARIVDAVLG
+344 ARIADAVLG

-358 LPDTIPAAGCGH
+358 LPGTIPAAGCGH
-370 ATVIQTGGFDPATG
+370 ATVILAGGSEPATG
-384 KRFVGV
+384 RRFVGV

-397 GTGARPRMDGLDVTD
+397 GTGARPAMDGLDVTD

-417 SHHIPLEVTEGE
+417 SNHIPLEVTEGE
-429 FPVRYRGME
+429 LPVRYRRLE
-438 LWPDSGGAGRYRGG
+438 LWQDSGGAGAWRGG
-452 LGYRAEVAW
+452 LGYRAQVQW

-480 GTQGGEPA
+480 GVQGGEPA
-488 PPCKSE
+488 PPCRWE
-494 VVRENGDAERLP
+494 LVREDGEAESLP
-506 AKILLSIRAGE
+506 AKYLLSIRGGQ
-517 ALRYWSTGGGGYG
+517 ALSYWSTGGGGYG
-530 PPWRRDAQLVVTDV
+530 PPWRRDAERVLVDV
-544 LDGRVSEESARELYG
+544 LDGRVSVDAARERYG
-559 VAVKNGELDRQATET
+559 VAIEDGQVDREATRALRAARQA
-574 MRAAMQ
+574 APPQ
-580 AAGGRGAA
+580 AAG
-588 QVNSAPGHDT
+588 
-598 RQHV
+598 